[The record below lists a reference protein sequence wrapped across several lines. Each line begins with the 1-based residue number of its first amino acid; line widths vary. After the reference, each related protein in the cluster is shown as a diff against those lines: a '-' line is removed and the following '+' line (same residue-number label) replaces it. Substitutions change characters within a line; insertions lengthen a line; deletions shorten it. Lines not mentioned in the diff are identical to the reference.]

1 MASHRDGSRL
11 RRMMTVLALLAT
23 LAGLGGYAVADIK
36 AIVPGILTTDPVPK
50 PYPALGSAPGA
61 AAGPAAVEPVLSALS
76 PDAPVPDTTALT
88 AALSP
93 LLADPALGPSVGASV
108 VDVSTGTT
116 LFASAATTAKEP
128 ASVAKVLTCAAA
140 LQALG
145 PAATIETTAVIAP
158 GSSHLV
164 LVGAG
169 DVLLGS
175 GENDPT
181 SVIGRAGLGD
191 LAEQVAAELTRR
203 GQTTVSVALD
213 DSLLAGLGWGES
225 MGPGWS
231 NADLTHGFVAPVT
244 GLAVDA
250 GRIRRENYSPRV
262 ADPGLDATQVFSDAL
277 RQNGITVDGPNMRER
292 APAGAEPIGTVRSA
306 PVAELVGYLL
316 ATSDN
321 NAAEALSRLVAV
333 HGGGQAG
340 FAQGGAAVLAVLSG
354 LGLDTAGSTL
364 ADGSGLSDGSVVSP
378 ALLTG
383 TLTAAASD
391 EHPNLRAL
399 LEGLAVGG
407 LTGTL
412 TDRFDAASGAAGVG
426 VVRAKT
432 GSLTG
437 VSTLAGTLVTAD
449 GRLLA
454 FAVMA
459 DQVPATDPARQALD
473 RIAAQLVG
481 CGCR

>member
-1 MASHRDGSRL
+1 
-11 RRMMTVLALLAT
+11 
-23 LAGLGGYAVADIK
+23 
-36 AIVPGILTTDPVPK
+36 
-50 PYPALGSAPGA
+50 
-61 AAGPAAVEPVLSALS
+61 
-76 PDAPVPDTTALT
+76 
-88 AALSP
+88 
-93 LLADPALGPSVGASV
+93 
-108 VDVSTGTT
+108 
-116 LFASAATTAKEP
+116 
-128 ASVAKVLTCAAA
+128 VAKLLTCAAA
-140 LQALG
+140 LQTLG

-158 GSSHLV
+158 GSRHLV

-175 GENDPT
+175 GDSDPT
-181 SVIGRAGLGD
+181 AVIGRAGLGD
-191 LAEQVAAELTRR
+191 LAEQVAAELSEL
-203 GQTTVSVALD
+203 GQTSVTVSLD
-213 DSLLAGLGWGES
+213 DSLLGGLGWGDS

-231 NADLTHGFVAPVT
+231 NADLAHGFVAPVT

-262 ADPGLDATQVFSDAL
+262 ADPGLDATQVFSEAL
-277 RQNGITVDGPNMRER
+277 RQNGITVEGPNLRER
-292 APAGAEPIGTVRSA
+292 APAGAAPIATVRSA

-321 NAAEALSRLVAV
+321 NAAEALARLVAI
-333 HGGGQAG
+333 HGGAQPG
-340 FAQGGAAVLAVLSG
+340 FAQGGAAVLAALSG

-364 ADGSGLSDGSVVSP
+364 ADGSGLSNGSLVSP

-383 TLTAAASD
+383 TLAAAASD
-391 EHPNLRAL
+391 EHPTLRAL

-412 TDRFDAASGAAGVG
+412 TDRFASPADAAGVG

-432 GSLTG
+432 GSLAG

-459 DQVPATDPARQALD
+459 DRVPATDPARQALD
-473 RIAAQLVG
+473 RIAAALVG